1 MTIHEIFAV
10 LFVELGILHEKT
22 ETLKDDIALNEFH
35 DSVFE
40 AYRML
45 CNNYG
50 AKVMTPKQYE
60 KMLDKFYKQKKL
72 L

>member
-1 MTIHEIFAV
+1 MTIHEIFAE
-10 LFVELGILHEKT
+10 LFVELGVLHEKT
-22 ETLKDDIALNEFH
+22 ETLMDDTALNEFH
-35 DSVFE
+35 DLIFE
-40 AYRML
+40 AYKML

-60 KMLDKFYKQKKL
+60 KMLNKIKQKNL